1 MYSQGMDRQALLGMV
16 HRLGDEFRRRG
27 MRTHVAPLRVYW
39 LALQHGLVQDEQ
51 HALHLTL
58 SEETVV
64 EWLKVLRLPPYRD
77 AYRVRPTGSACPSCA
92 PHQGRIGEVATE
104 RTFPEGRKMVCLGC
118 RSVWLEMEPASR
130 LGRGSDAPVPR
141 R

>member
-1 MYSQGMDRQALLGMV
+1 MDRAALLAMV
-16 HRLGDEFRRRG
+16 KRLGDEFRRRG

-39 LALQHGLVQDEQ
+39 LALRHGLVQDAE
-51 HALHLTL
+51 HALRLTL

-64 EWLKVLRLPPYRD
+64 EWLKVLRLPPYQD
-77 AYRVRPTGSACPSCA
+77 AYRVRPTGSACPSCVGA
-92 PHQGRIGEVATE
+92 DGRASEVSTE
-104 RTFPEGRKMVCLGC
+104 RTFPEGRKVVCLGC
-118 RSVWLEMEPASR
+118 RSAWLEMEPSR

>member
-1 MYSQGMDRQALLGMV
+1 MDRGALLEMV
-16 HRLGDEFRRRG
+16 RRLGDEFRRRG
-27 MRTHVAPLRVYW
+27 MRTHAAPLRVYW
-39 LALQHGLVQDEQ
+39 LALRHGLVQEEQ
-51 HALHLTL
+51 HALHVTL

-92 PHQGRIGEVATE
+92 PHEGRTGEVATE